1 MIVVDFWGDYAC
13 FTPPYAKVERMTL
26 PAPTPGVVRN
36 MLQAIYGKP
45 QEFWW
50 QVVKIEIMR
59 PLKYYACK
67 RNEVNKKMSEKMP
80 GVLDVSDSGNR
91 AQHTSVLLKD
101 VKYRV
106 TADLIA
112 RDPAKKAGLC
122 AQAERRIGVGQCF
135 TQPYFGIREYVAYF
149 GPADMSDTPAD
160 IDLEMGLVP
169 YDAHDP
175 TACDPGYSG
184 LDLSLFQCGIRNGII
199 EVPRWG
205 DAGIITLKGGMAVA
219 PGVV

>member
-1 MIVVDFWGDYAC
+1 MIVIDFWGDYAC

-50 QVVKIEIMR
+50 QVVKIEVMR
-59 PLKYYACK
+59 PLKYYTCK
-67 RNEVNKKMSEKMP
+67 RNEVNKKMS
-80 GVLDVSDSGNR
+80 GIGNILDISDSGNR
-91 AQHTSVLLKD
+91 TQHTSVLLKN

-112 RDPAKKAGLC
+112 RDPGKKAALC
-122 AQAERRIGVGQCF
+122 AQAERRIRTGQCF
-135 TQPYFGIREYVAYF
+135 VQPYFGIREYVAYF
-149 GPADMSDTPAD
+149 GPADMSEEPAP
-160 IDLEMGLVP
+160 IDFEMGLVP
-169 YDAHDP
+169 YDTHDP

-184 LDLSLFQCGIRNGII
+184 MDLSLFQCGIRNGTID
-199 EVPRWG
+199 VPSWG
-205 DAGIITLKGGMAVA
+205 DSRIITLRGGITVA
-219 PGVV
+219 QGIV